1 MVLVSSYLY
10 ICQPTLLVNEV
21 VKWSLKN
28 EDRILFLERKKVNNL
43 WVIGAELQMNN
54 FRSLQKEVCIGIFG
68 LKRCFDLHRFA
79 C

>member
-1 MVLVSSYLY
+1 MDGLVSSYLY
-10 ICQPTLLVNEV
+10 ICQPTLLVSKV

-54 FRSLQKEVCIGIFG
+54 LG
-68 LKRCFDLHRFA
+68 LYKKKFVLVYLV
-79 C
+79 